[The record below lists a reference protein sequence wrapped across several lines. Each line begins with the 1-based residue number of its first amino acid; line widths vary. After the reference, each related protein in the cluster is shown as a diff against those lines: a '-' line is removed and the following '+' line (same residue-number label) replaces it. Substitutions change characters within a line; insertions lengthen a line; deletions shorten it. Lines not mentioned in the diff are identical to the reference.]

1 MAGDEAEIEK
11 PVLGRSRAGLA
22 TSCFGAEGPGAFVSL
37 CAQAVDQLDVS
48 ETGREMLWAYALSQ
62 PWKMQLQC
70 LPRAVQV
77 RLRLLVK
84 SSHGCPVKAAYRET
98 VRERHRYQ
106 DAAARLVEEE
116 AFQDEEEFLQ
126 ARNREAADK
135 AEKCRSD
142 AQERAG
148 KLRTS
153 KEGFTAAISAFR
165 AAKEAFLADNQVLQQ
180 RRRALDQ
187 STQAKLREA
196 PATSLW
202 QHFDLCLVRGNRL
215 QGPAAAVSGGVG
227 VPGVPGTSDS
237 SSMAAGFASKARDET
252 VSGEVALEDSL
263 KTAALSSLKLPAEAR
278 GSFDKAVLEQLHG
291 ALTRLLEALGQ
302 TGNGRMPESPVR
314 QALPTAEAEQLAVEE
329 ARVSEEAAASAF
341 AQAREAQRTSAHAL
355 RLSELEL
362 RWAQGAE
369 GAALEC
375 LQEQEQELRQFE
387 RELKAAN
394 EALNQFRH
402 GPMASLKADVLLYR
416 AVCGM
421 RLLQLW
427 WDVTLHDCVA
437 EDPHEEQ
444 AGPPEVPCA
453 MGTFSVSVKVVAAE
467 FEGSEAEDHVTQVR
481 RNGKVWMSLGTAQP
495 AGGTNDAAA
504 DAEAPLPPIGGLCRC
519 FGRAA
524 AHGVDMA
531 VASWRLGASR
541 AERRLFGLGSTEAM
555 DAGQRQELC
564 RLAVQ
569 GGGSLPAQ
577 VQARHLA
584 LLIDVHLAR
593 SWWEERQQMLALGV
607 ECEEAAS
614 SEETIR
620 ATRRQERGARVWQI
634 AVSAMAALPDAELDL
649 IGQAAVAEAQL
660 VLSPISMARAV
671 LHLAPSRRR
680 QLMEILI
687 HEGVLEESSAS
698 RLFRALTA
706 LDSMLGTD
714 VLDALL
720 IGMDTVCAGVSWSAN
735 ALDSIG
741 KLGSSTLSSV
751 GALGSWSYQAICSEG
766 AELGPCEAEEPSAG
780 SDSLPSELCA
790 QEPSQPVPGP
800 SSSPRRSAA
809 PADPKDFL

>member
-135 AEKCRSD
+135 AWVQAEKCRSD

-252 VSGEVALEDSL
+252 VSALLAWGEVALEDSL

-467 FEGSEAEDHVTQVR
+467 FEGSEKDDFPDVPVFLSLPPDEVARMTLRLMRKLLCR
-481 RNGKVWMSLGTAQP
+481 RSEAS
-495 AGGTNDAAA
+495 AAA
-504 DAEAPLPPIGGLCRC
+504 LAEQRLMAWTWQWLAGDS
-519 FGRAA
+519 
-524 AHGVDMA
+524 AHPAQSDV
-531 VASWRLGASR
+531 
-541 AERRLFGLGSTEAM
+541 FLGSAPP
-555 DAGQRQELC
+555 
-564 RLAVQ
+564 RLWMLVSGKSCADWRCK
-569 GGGSLPAQ
+569 
-577 VQARHLA
+577 ARHLA

>member
-1 MAGDEAEIEK
+1 MGELARRLLDNFQSAMETRPKSRSQCLAEVE
-11 PVLGRSRAGLA
+11 
-22 TSCFGAEGPGAFVSL
+22 
-37 CAQAVDQLDVS
+37 QAVDQLDVS
-48 ETGREMLWAYALSQ
+48 ETGRE
-62 PWKMQLQC
+62 
-70 LPRAVQV
+70 
-77 RLRLLVK
+77 LRLLVK
-84 SSHGCPVKAAYRET
+84 SSHGCPVK
-98 VRERHRYQ
+98 ERHRYQ

-135 AEKCRSD
+135 AWVQAEKCRSD

-252 VSGEVALEDSL
+252 VSALLAWGEVALEDSL